1 METKKVIDALLK
13 EGAKRVNNIK
23 IRNVTISHEENY
35 TRIGLSTDTEVDG
48 YVQDE
53 NGIYNPA
60 KTTLVFVSSFSI
72 SSQFKDDDNT
82 AFAANHI
89 VEHPEALQV
98 LLSRATFD
106 VIQEP
111 VAAGQVWHNPWSDND
126 GEGKTYDHDV
136 IINHIVNIRLSPI
149 GLKML
154 EALAMKLLL
163 G

>member
-13 EGAKRVNNIK
+13 SGAKRINGLKV
-23 IRNVTISHEENY
+23 RNVTISHEESY
-35 TRIGLSTDTEVDG
+35 TRIGLSTDTEIDG
-48 YVQDE
+48 FTADE
-53 NGIYNPA
+53 NGVYTPA
-60 KTTLVFVSSFSI
+60 KTKLVFVSTYSI
-72 SSQFKDDDNT
+72 GSQFKDNDDT

-106 VIQEP
+106 VIQQP
-111 VAAGQVWHNPWSDND
+111 VAAGEVWHNPWSDVED
-126 GEGKTYDHDV
+126 EGKTYDHDV
-136 IINHIVNIRLSPI
+136 IINHVINIRLSPI
-149 GLKML
+149 GQKML